1 MDDLELAFELYADES
16 TGQIS
21 LPNAVRRCH
30 SFLFSQNNHYV
41 FKKKKKNKFIIHCKD
56 GHIALRA
63 VYRAAARE
71 VMRSF
76 ALSQVDAMPAVAS
89 TF

>member
-1 MDDLELAFELYADES
+1 MRCVDRDDAILFF
-16 TGQIS
+16 S
-21 LPNAVRRCH
+21 LKIIITY
-30 SFLFSQNNHYV
+30 F
-41 FKKKKKNKFIIHCKD
+41 KKKKNKFIIHCKD